1 MTIKFNSQVCK
12 DDKVIVDLV
21 NKQYSDTE
29 TLHWHGL
36 TQKASPH
43 MDGVPFVTQCPLGHG
58 TFRYQF
64 NASEA
69 GTMFWHSH
77 SGEYNFNEIYKI

>member
-1 MTIKFNSQVCK
+1 MV
-12 DDKVIVDLV
+12 VDLV

-29 TLHWHGL
+29 TLHWHGMS
-36 TQKASPH
+36 QQESPY
-43 MDGVPFVTQCPLGHG
+43 MDGVPFITQCPVAHG

-64 NASEA
+64 NATEA

-77 SGEYNFNEIYKI
+77 SGKYNSYEVNKINGGIRA